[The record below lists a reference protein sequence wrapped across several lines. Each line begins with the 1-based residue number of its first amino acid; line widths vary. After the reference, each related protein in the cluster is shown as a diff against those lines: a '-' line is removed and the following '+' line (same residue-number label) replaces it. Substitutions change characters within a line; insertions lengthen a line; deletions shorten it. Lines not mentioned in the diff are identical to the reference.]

1 MDNPIAVLITGY
13 EVAPFYKKG
22 GLGDVIGSLPIALRK
37 ENVDAR
43 VVMPFYHQVRKHYPQ
58 KKIGDIPIRFGSED
72 RIIKLYQGV
81 FPDGK
86 TPIYF
91 LENQKYI
98 NLASSKV
105 KKLEQFVFFDLA
117 VCYFVNWLTQR
128 NIWQPK
134 LIHCNDW
141 HTALIPLILKNK
153 MQSSMK
159 TLLTIHNLLYQGN
172 GSPRVLDLLSIKD
185 EDTREIKRGGA
196 VTEMSIL
203 GEGIL
208 HASRVSTVSKTYAKE
223 ISDKSE
229 TSPIYHYIQR
239 RLAEWGKEGEVIGIL
254 NGIDYQIWNPSKD
267 HILSQNYDTSN
278 ITLGKQKNK
287 ESLLLELKLEDRP
300 TFSFVGRMA
309 AQKGLDLIIDAAE
322 SIMALDVNLIIL
334 GEGHRTIEKKVE
346 QMAKKYPN
354 RLRAVLLY
362 NEDLAHKLFAGSDFL
377 LIPSHYEPCGLI
389 QMMAMR
395 YGTIPIASE
404 TGGLIDS
411 IKDGQTGFLFKMG
424 STADFITAIRR
435 ALRMH
440 EDKKRFHA
448 MRHLAMQEDFSW
460 DKSAKQYRNLYME
473 IIREEVN
480 SKA

>member
-1 MDNPIAVLITGY
+1 M
-13 EVAPFYKKG
+13 
-22 GLGDVIGSLPIALRK
+22 IGSLPMALRK

-58 KKIGDIPIRFGSED
+58 KKIGDILIRFGLED
-72 RIIKLYQGV
+72 RIVKLYQGV

-117 VCYFVNWLTQR
+117 VCYFVSWLTQR
-128 NIWQPK
+128 NIWQPQ

-153 MQSSMK
+153 MQSSIK
-159 TLLTIHNLLYQGN
+159 SLLTIHNLLYQGN

-208 HASRVSTVSKTYAKE
+208 HASRVSTVSKTYARE
-223 ISDKSE
+223 ISDRSK

-254 NGIDYQIWNPSKD
+254 NGIDYQIWNPSQD
-267 HILSQNYDTSN
+267 HIISQSYDASN

-287 ESLLLELKLEDRP
+287 ESLLSELKLQDRP

-309 AQKGLDLIIDAAE
+309 AQKGLDLINAVSE

-334 GEGHRTIEKKVE
+334 GEGHPIIEKKVE
-346 QMAKKYPN
+346 QMQKKYPN
-354 RLRAVLLY
+354 RLRAMLLY

-389 QMMAMR
+389 QMIAMR
-395 YGTIPIASE
+395 YGTIPAASR
-404 TGGLIDS
+404 TGGLIDT
-411 IKDGQTGFLFKMG
+411 ITDGKTGFLFKNG
-424 STADFITAIRR
+424 SAEGLVSTV
-435 ALRMH
+435 
-440 EDKKRFHA
+440 KRSLAVYKDGEKFTA
-448 MRHLAMQEDFSW
+448 MRKRAMREDFSW
-460 DKSAKQYRNLYME
+460 DKSAKLYKDLY
-473 IIREEVN
+473 IAILSNKKTIAR
-480 SKA
+480 S